1 MDFLKSMAIA
11 ASGLRAQSGRMRVIA
26 ENIANAESTA
36 QRPGGNPYRRKIP
49 TFRSE
54 MDRALE
60 SQTMTMGKVRQDPS
74 EFRTKY
80 EPGHPAA
87 DANGYVKYPNVN
99 SLVEMTDMR
108 DAPVRDHRAQRARWR
123 RRLLPRMH
131 TPSLRGSPIRAPIR
145 SRPGVAIRADR
156 VSARW

>member
-26 ENIANAESTA
+26 ENIANADSTA

-54 MDRALE
+54 MDRALDA
-60 SQTMTMGKVRQDPS
+60 QTMTMGKVRQDPS

-108 DAPVRDHRAQRARWR
+108 EAQRSYEANLNVIGATR
-123 RRLLPRMH
+123 RMIQKTIDLL
-131 TPSLRGSPIRAPIR
+131 RA
-145 SRPGVAIRADR
+145 
-156 VSARW
+156 